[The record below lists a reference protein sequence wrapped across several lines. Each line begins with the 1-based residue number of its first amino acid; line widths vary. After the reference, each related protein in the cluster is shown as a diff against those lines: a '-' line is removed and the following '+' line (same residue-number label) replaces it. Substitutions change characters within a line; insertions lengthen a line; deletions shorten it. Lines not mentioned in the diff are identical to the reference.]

1 MREQLKKRTVYL
13 CGAING
19 RTNEECIDWRER
31 VKGLLDCPTIDPMA
45 RDFRGRERDEVGG
58 IIENDKA
65 DIDACDFLLVNYMGP
80 SVGTSME
87 ILYAWERGKA
97 VILVTSPGTVLSPWL
112 LYHKHKLF
120 FSLEDAAAYINNNC
134 LLDPQSPENFGEL
147 GELVDRNKTLLK
159 S

>member
-1 MREQLKKRTVYL
+1 MRKRLKKRAVYL

-19 RTNEECIDWRER
+19 RTDEECVDWRER
-31 VKGLLDCPTIDPMA
+31 AKVLLRCPTVDPMA
-45 RDFRGRERDEVGG
+45 RDFRGREREEVSA

-65 DIDACDFLLVNYMGP
+65 DIDACDFLLVNYAGP

-97 VILVTSPGTVLSPWL
+97 VIMVASPAVELSPWL

-120 FSLEDAAAYINNNC
+120 FNLEDAAAYINENC
-134 LLDPQSPENFGEL
+134 VENVGEV
-147 GELVDRNKTLLK
+147 GEMGDRNAILVK